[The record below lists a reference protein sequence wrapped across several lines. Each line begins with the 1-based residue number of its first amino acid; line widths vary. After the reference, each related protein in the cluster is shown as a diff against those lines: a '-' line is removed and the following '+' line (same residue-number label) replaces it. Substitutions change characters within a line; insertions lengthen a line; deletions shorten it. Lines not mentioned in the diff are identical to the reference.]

1 MVYYNIMRWLL
12 FLVMLLLTSCSKP
25 VERLLQSPK
34 VAIVAVQY
42 DPSVYVIDDQTNA
55 ISDVVYSQ
63 FKGGANQVKVHELLL
78 NEFLTDIMSRTLES
92 TDISFVRPLK
102 LVNTSLLYD
111 NQSKIYYEY
120 LLDPYDAIDINNHI
134 FMAGL
139 AERLNVDAVVDIRI
153 YFGILLDNK
162 MLWDEYKDPFENTLP
177 SFAKQL
183 KDGHKTSWFRTYVKF
198 TVVDRF
204 ANVVYNEVRQ
214 VGSASDQIEVD
225 DRDLSYDGG
234 VSPKLFRLGLT
245 DWLNDWVA
253 YLPNPKD
260 KE

>member
-1 MVYYNIMRWLL
+1 MIIQMQSQML
-12 FLVMLLLTSCSKP
+12 FTVSL
-25 VERLLQSPK
+25 
-34 VAIVAVQY
+34 
-42 DPSVYVIDDQTNA
+42 
-55 ISDVVYSQ
+55 
-63 FKGGANQVKVHELLL
+63 KGGSNQIKVHELLL
-78 NEFLTDIMSRTLES
+78 NEFLTDIMSRTLEA

-177 SFAKQL
+177 S
-183 KDGHKTSWFRTYVKF
+183 
-198 TVVDRF
+198 
-204 ANVVYNEVRQ
+204 YN
-214 VGSASDQIEVD
+214 
-225 DRDLSYDGG
+225 
-234 VSPKLFRLGLT
+234 
-245 DWLNDWVA
+245 N
-253 YLPNPKD
+253 N
-260 KE
+260 